1 MRSRED
7 AIKFCLTIRNTYE
20 DYPFSDFNWTIMR
33 SSENKKMFAAIF
45 EYQGNIRINVKCEP
59 ELAELLRNAYPSVLP
74 AYHMNKKHWNS
85 IILDGTVPDE
95 EIKNMILDSF
105 ELIKPKKSVKK
116 ASSRAKKVD

>member
-1 MRSRED
+1 MRTRED
-7 AIKFCLTIRNTYE
+7 AIKFCLTIKNTYE
-20 DYPFSDFNWTIMR
+20 DYPFDDFNWTIMR

-59 ELAELLRNAYPSVLP
+59 ELAVLLRNAYPSVLP

-105 ELIKPKKSVKK
+105 RLIEPKKHVKK
-116 ASSRAKKVD
+116 ASSRANKPV